1 MRSLTQAALV
11 LLFMFRA
18 SWRLTVITFILIPL
32 SVSVSKTF
40 GTWFRRAPVSSP
52 VSGPKPCPGQ
62 AGRGLHGGGRPAQPG
77 AP

>member
-40 GTWFRRAPVSSP
+40 GTWFRWGARTGLQHSLQMSSSSSSGRAPVMSNT
-52 VSGPKPCPGQ
+52 
-62 AGRGLHGGGRPAQPG
+62 
-77 AP
+77 